1 MVTRSAA
8 GQAGQHA
15 RGGLR
20 QRLETERPDASAP
33 SARAVRPAPSGA
45 AASHRARLT
54 SGDALDALALGF
66 GVTSGSATQ
75 SPSTLESGSYP
86 SDLQTRHGSA
96 VSAGRPRFDS
106 SPGSYLIATAPP
118 RSHSRDTS
126 GWMTATR
133 VARICRS
140 GPISGSAAIAKAP
153 ITVRHIFPFRGPFT
167 RLRAARSLCSGF
179 ARRRGRGWSHP
190 NYGQVTLRARK
201 CCAGA
206 IVRGNLIR

>member
-75 SPSTLESGSYP
+75 SPSALESGSYP
-86 SDLQTRHGSA
+86 SDLQTRHASA
-96 VSAGRPRFDS
+96 VSARPSTVRLIAGFRTSSLRHHPVPTVVTRPMDDGNACRSYLSRAGRSRIRSICESADHGAAHFPLSWAVYPSACGAVTLQRFRAA
-106 SPGSYLIATAPP
+106 PGSQMVAP
-118 RSHSRDTS
+118 H
-126 GWMTATR
+126 
-133 VARICRS
+133 
-140 GPISGSAAIAKAP
+140 
-153 ITVRHIFPFRGPFT
+153 
-167 RLRAARSLCSGF
+167 
-179 ARRRGRGWSHP
+179 
-190 NYGQVTLRARK
+190 YGQVTLRARK
-201 CCAGA
+201 CCAGG